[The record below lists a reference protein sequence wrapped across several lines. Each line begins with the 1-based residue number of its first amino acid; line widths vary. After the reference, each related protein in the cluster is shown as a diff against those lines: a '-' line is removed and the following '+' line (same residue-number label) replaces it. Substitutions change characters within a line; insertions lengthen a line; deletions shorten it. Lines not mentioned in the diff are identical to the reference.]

1 MSMWSY
7 YGSKTNIVHL
17 YPPPKY
23 GKIIEPFAGTAR
35 YALKYFDR
43 DVLLVDKYDV
53 IIKIW
58 KWLQQC
64 SPGDVLRLPR
74 RIKPKESLENYSFDC
89 EEAKKLMGFLVS
101 YGVESPR
108 INATDKHLH
117 RPNFVNYSL
126 MRIANNLFKI
136 KHWKFIHGSYENL
149 PNDLATW
156 FIDPP
161 YQFGGHSYV
170 HSSKDIDFTA
180 LAHWS
185 AGRNGQIIVCESA
198 KADWMPFIPIAEH
211 KGRTGMQK
219 EVFWT
224 NERTSYGVKQET
236 LFTETLS

>member
-1 MSMWSY
+1 MNMWSY
-7 YGSKTNIVHL
+7 YGAKTNVVHL

-35 YALKYFDR
+35 YALKNFDR

-89 EEAKKLMGFLVS
+89 EEAKMLMGFLVS

-108 INATDKHLH
+108 INATHKHLH

-126 MRIANNLFKI
+126 MRIAANLFKI
-136 KHWKFIHGSYENL
+136 KHWQFECQSYEDIGNET
-149 PNDLATW
+149 ATW

-170 HSSKDIDFTA
+170 CSNKDIDFKE
-180 LAHWS
+180 LGEWCRERS
-185 AGRNGQIIVCESA
+185 GQVLVCESS
-198 KADWMPFIPIAEH
+198 KADWLPFIPIGEH

-224 NERTSYGVKQET
+224 NEPTSYGVKQET
-236 LFTETLS
+236 LFNETT